1 MQRQATP
8 CASIANRASA
18 HQRAFRTAAMAAL
31 IIAPCLAMAQAG
43 GAGDLTSATCGV
55 LGKVKTLLNAVSI
68 IVVTIA
74 VIFSGY
80 QIAFAHKRIG
90 DVAPVFIGGLLIG
103 AAGQIA
109 NMLIATNTSDAGS
122 GCTSA
127 SLAVDPLTRLADVV
141 QALGHYA

>member
-1 MQRQATP
+1 
-8 CASIANRASA
+8 
-18 HQRAFRTAAMAAL
+18 
-31 IIAPCLAMAQAG
+31 MAQAG
-43 GAGDLTSATCGV
+43 GTAGDLTSATCGV
-55 LGKVKTLLNAVSI
+55 LSKVKTLLNAVSI

-122 GCTSA
+122 GCASA
-127 SLAVDPLTRLADVV
+127 SLTVDPLTRIAGLLQTLA
-141 QALGHYA
+141 HYA

>member
-1 MQRQATP
+1 MQRHSITSAQF
-8 CASIANRASA
+8 ASDTSPHLRAL
-18 HQRAFRTAAMAAL
+18 RTAAIAAL
-31 IIAPCLAMAQAG
+31 IIIPCLAMAE
-43 GAGDLTSATCGV
+43 AGDLTDATCGV

-90 DVAPVFIGGLLIG
+90 DVAPVFIGGLLVG

-109 NMLIATNTSDAGS
+109 KLLISDNTSGAGT
-122 GCTSA
+122 GCSSAANFVVESLTRFA
-127 SLAVDPLTRLADVV
+127 SLV
-141 QALGHYA
+141 QTLGHYA